1 MVPATGMIALD
12 TNLLIYAHRA
22 TMPEH
27 SAARRAIEK
36 AVIHPQGW
44 GIPLPCLAEFWSVV
58 THPAATGTPA
68 LPETALLF
76 ITNLLEDG
84 GGCVWQPGADFGLRL
99 LQLATELKV
108 DGRRVFDL
116 QIALIAFENGA
127 TELWSHDRNFV
138 GVPGLKVRDPLADL
152 PLRSKAS
159 SDR

>member
-27 SAARRAIEK
+27 SAARRAIER

-68 LPETALLF
+68 RRKPQRFLSPTCWKTAAELCGSQAP
-76 ITNLLEDG
+76 ILED
-84 GGCVWQPGADFGLRL
+84 VFFRL
-99 LQLATELKV
+99 P
-108 DGRRVFDL
+108 
-116 QIALIAFENGA
+116 
-127 TELWSHDRNFV
+127 WS
-138 GVPGLKVRDPLADL
+138 
-152 PLRSKAS
+152 
-159 SDR
+159 

>member
-1 MVPATGMIALD
+1 MIALD

-22 TMPEH
+22 AMPEH

-68 LPETALLF
+68 RPETAALF
-76 ITNLLEDG
+76 ITNLVEDG
-84 GGCVWQPGADFGLRL
+84 GGTLWQPSADFGRRL
-99 LQLATELKV
+99 LQIAAELKIV
-108 DGRRVFDL
+108 GRRIFDL

-152 PLRSKAS
+152 PVQSKAS
-159 SDR
+159 DC